1 MNVTIYL
8 PGEALALIEEKF
20 MNKFGRVMSRTQLVE
35 FLKSDVVQ
43 VYLNELDNSAAGLND
58 ALDMFIAD

>member
-1 MNVTIYL
+1 MNVTIYV
-8 PGEALALIEEKF
+8 PGEAIALIEEKF
-20 MNKFGRVMSRTQLVE
+20 MNKFGRVMSREQLLE

>member
-1 MNVTIYL
+1 MNVTIYV